1 MFLAEGENEFFYGL
15 ETAPAPAEDRL
26 NDAWPQGLETAGV
39 PMGSA
44 TGDGVSPPAS
54 ASEKDVNKPLK
65 VAMEAMTRGFEKYSE
80 LEMPATNK
88 ECHHNV
94 AAWCNVSIVLQTVR
108 FFIYI
113 NMEWK

>member
-65 VAMEAMTRGFEKYSE
+65 VAMEAMTRGFE
-80 LEMPATNK
+80 
-88 ECHHNV
+88 
-94 AAWCNVSIVLQTVR
+94 SIQNLKCLQQIKSAIT
-108 FFIYI
+108 
-113 NMEWK
+113 M